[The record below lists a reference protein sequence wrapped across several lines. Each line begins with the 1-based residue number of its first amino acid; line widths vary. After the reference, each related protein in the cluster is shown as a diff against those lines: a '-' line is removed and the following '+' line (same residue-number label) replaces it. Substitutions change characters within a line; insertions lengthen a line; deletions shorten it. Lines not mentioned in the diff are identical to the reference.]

1 VVFIRAGRAISQ
13 RAPSR
18 RLTAATTD
26 DHPHFAGAFMPIRN
40 SIAAGLVLLASTAA
54 LAAPAAPDDAYLA
67 GYAAAVLE
75 QRLGWAAGSYTLD
88 VSDGRMRLDARE
100 HDDAAAAREALAA
113 IDGVRKV
120 RVASPADP
128 AGPVP
133 GRWFPTPEL
142 FRPALADPKEPRF
155 FVSPRH
161 YDTGT
166 ENLWLVEVGYGANF
180 PVYGRIDEAGNGWNV
195 GISGGL
201 FGLFNLEAESF
212 DLINADYTVGIPFT
226 WRQGATSARLRLYHQ
241 SSHLG
246 DEFLLNAAPERVNLS
261 FEALEA
267 LIAYDFTPFRIYG
280 GGEVLLH
287 REPSDLDR
295 LMVHAGVEYF
305 RDSAATLVPGL
316 RGRPFAGLDLKSFE
330 ESDWRVDTSLK
341 LGMQFDAPRS
351 DHYLRLMVE
360 GFHGNSPHGQFYA
373 DRISYLGLGV
383 LFGI

>member
-1 VVFIRAGRAISQ
+1 MRIQ
-13 RAPSR
+13 
-18 RLTAATTD
+18 T
-26 DHPHFAGAFMPIRN
+26 
-40 SIAAGLVLLASTAA
+40 SIAAGLALVASTI
-54 LAAPAAPDDAYLA
+54 APAAEAPDDAYLA

-75 QRLGWAAGSYTLD
+75 QRLGWAAGSYTLQ
-88 VSDGRMRLDARE
+88 VSDGRMRLDAGD
-100 HDDAAAAREALAA
+100 HDDAEAARQALTA
-113 IDGVRKV
+113 IEGVRKV
-120 RVASPADP
+120 RLADTSDA
-128 AGPVP
+128 AGSVP

-155 FVSPRH
+155 FISPRH

-166 ENLWLVEVGYGANF
+166 DTLWLVEVGYGANF

-226 WRQGATSARLRLYHQ
+226 WRQNDTSGRVRLYHQ

-246 DEFLLNAAPERVNLS
+246 DEFLLNAAPERINLS

-267 LIAYDFTPFRIYG
+267 LVAYDLEPFRVYG
-280 GGEVLLH
+280 GGEVLLN
-287 REPSDLDR
+287 REPENLDR
-295 LMVHAGVEYF
+295 LMAHAGIEYF
-305 RDSAATLVPGL
+305 GAEPSRLLPGL
-316 RGRPFAGLDLKSFE
+316 RGRPFAGLDLKSYGE
-330 ESDWRVDTSLK
+330 HDWSVGRSLK
-341 LGMQFDAPRS
+341 VGMQFDAPHS

-360 GFHGNSPHGQFYA
+360 GYRGHSPHGQFYS
-373 DRISYLGLGV
+373 DRVSYLGLGV

>member
-1 VVFIRAGRAISQ
+1 MCIQ
-13 RAPSR
+13 
-18 RLTAATTD
+18 
-26 DHPHFAGAFMPIRN
+26 N
-40 SIAAGLVLLASTAA
+40 SIAAGLLLVASPVA
-54 LAAPAAPDDAYLA
+54 LTTPEAPDDAYLA

-75 QRLGWAAGSYTLD
+75 QRLGWPAGSYTLQA
-88 VSDGRMRLDARE
+88 SDGRLRLDAKD
-100 HDDAAAAREALAA
+100 HDDAAAAQEMLAA
-113 IDGVRKV
+113 IGGVRKV
-120 RVASPADP
+120 RLADATDTAASEP
-128 AGPVP
+128 GS

-155 FVSPRH
+155 FISPRH

-166 ENLWLVEVGYGANF
+166 DTLWLVEVGYGANF

-226 WRQGATSARLRLYHQ
+226 WRQDATGGRVRLYHQ

-246 DEFLLNAAPERVNLS
+246 DEFLLNAAPERINLS

-267 LIAYDFTPFRIYG
+267 LMAYDLAPFRVYG

-287 REPSDLDR
+287 REPADLNR
-295 LMVHAGVEYF
+295 LMAHAGVEYF
-305 RDSAATLVPGL
+305 GAAQARLLPGL
-316 RGRPFAGLDLKSFE
+316 RGRPCAGLDLKSYAE
-330 ESDWRVDTSLK
+330 HDWSVDRSLK
-341 LGMQFDAPRS
+341 IGMQFDAPHS

-360 GFHGNSPHGQFYA
+360 GYRGYSPHGQFYS